1 MKRKKMMLL
10 SMVVFSLVVFT
21 GIIFVKTGIV
31 ESQTM
36 PFGTN
41 EDVEYSKRL
50 WQVLVKEKLVGP
62 NAIQTLPY
70 EGKPPHGVV
79 LETLVSTVTVNG
91 NTGPAYVK
99 ANYGGKD
106 ITRSKVANNRQKYL
120 KSVTVMYKREKGY
133 DSDNQDWYW
142 VKYTPDGGL
151 HKNPKGMR
159 LAGRVAK
166 GKKKGCIAC
175 HIMAEGDDY
184 LYQNDAAQLDR
195 E

>member
-1 MKRKKMMLL
+1 MKRGKMMLL
-10 SMVVFSLVVFT
+10 LVVVFSFVVFT

-31 ESQTM
+31 ESQNM

-62 NAIQTLPY
+62 DAIKTVPY
-70 EGKPPHGVV
+70 KGQPPHGAV

-106 ITRSKVANNRQKYL
+106 ITRSKVANNRQMYL
-120 KSVTVMYKREKGY
+120 KAVTVIFKREKGY
-133 DSDNQDWYW
+133 DSDNKDWYW

-166 GKKKGCIAC
+166 GMEKGCIAC
-175 HIMAEGDDY
+175 HKKAGGGDY
-184 LYQNDAAQLDR
+184 LYNNDAAQLDR